1 MRKIR
6 FWLIL
11 PLLLLTLATPVLADG
26 PNGNVVIW
34 GRSYTLASGEK
45 IKGDLLVY
53 GGNVTVEAD
62 SEINGNVTVFGG
74 NLTLSGEVDGDVT
87 VWGGNVNIG
96 SEATV
101 RGQVMAVGGV
111 LERDPRASIHGDEIE
126 GLPFPEPRLPAP
138 PNAPEPPE
146 PPPPPELPNPPPP
159 VSRKSDVGHRVGGFF
174 RSVFGV
180 MLSMVLGV
188 LVVAFLPQ
196 HTETVSETMVKE
208 TGKSFGTG
216 LIALVGGSFAMMV
229 LSIVGALLIATLCLA
244 PIGLAL
250 FLPILVAAVSLL
262 FGWIAAGLLFGTRI
276 LRAVRHKE
284 PTPVSAVAVGL
295 LALSLVSAIPCV
307 GWALGLATV
316 VWSLGA
322 VVNSRFGTRP
332 WEQAP
337 AAGSGVTQ
345 IPVEDVE
352 PDYDPRMDKL

>member
-26 PNGNVVIW
+26 PEGNVVIW
-34 GRSYTLASGEK
+34 GRSYTLASGET
-45 IKGDLLVY
+45 IEGDLLVY
-53 GGNVTVEAD
+53 GGDVTVEAN
-62 SEINGNVTVFGG
+62 SEINGNVIVFGG
-74 NLTLSGEVDGDVT
+74 NLALSGQVDGDVT
-87 VWGGNVNIG
+87 VWGGNVDIG
-96 SEATV
+96 NEATV

-111 LERDPRASIHGDEIE
+111 LDRAPGADIHGDEIE
-126 GLPFPEPRLPAP
+126 GLPIPHLNIPKAPASPNAPPTPDLPELPAP
-138 PNAPEPPE
+138 P
-146 PPPPPELPNPPPP
+146 
-159 VSRKSDVGHRVGGFF
+159 VSRSDGIGHRVGGFF

-188 LVVAFLPQ
+188 LVVAFIPR
-196 HTETVSETMVKE
+196 HTETVSERMVKE
-208 TGKSFGTG
+208 TGKSFVTG
-216 LIALVGGSFAMMV
+216 LVALFGGTTALLV
-229 LSIVGALLIATLCLA
+229 LSIVGALLIVTLCLA
-244 PIGLAL
+244 PIGLAM

-262 FGWIAAGLLFGTRI
+262 FGWIAAGLLFGTKI
-276 LRAVRHKE
+276 LRAARHKE

-295 LALSLVSAIPCV
+295 LALSLVAAIPCV

-332 WEQAP
+332 WDEEP
-337 AAGSGVTQ
+337 AAHSTLTS